1 MPKRKKRMIADPNS
15 GPLKP
20 KLVARST
27 RTETSPWK
35 TNKNAPR
42 ILPAEVSESLRPLL
56 SYALWRIYDNIITR
70 TDSKASIIL
79 SDSKEICDTARLL
92 NISAVSIEEL
102 RETIRSQKAAVDLN
116 IFGDLERDFGIR
128 MFADRPSQGGDAHAA
143 PDEQALL
150 YKDYPTIMEEK
161 SSDTNQ
167 LNDSCGTNL
176 TGTSILPTSTECNDR
191 EKVNLIPA
199 EDVALS
205 KFIEPLCVDVEQEEM
220 QPDSCESPSSMEAI
234 ASSTSSEKSLSVVTE
249 QHGLPTGEDKLWIA
263 VDEPEILTKQVSG
276 LPGPDAALFSNHI
289 PMLEPQFFSKV
300 HNKDYH
306 QKTEPECLPEKTN
319 GIPKQEPGP
328 FTHGVNAL
336 ALMEPELVSR
346 VASAN
351 SERPVSNSS
360 DKKAHALQKTKPDVL
375 AKRFSP
381 SSWKEPEHHIK
392 DLHRRQPKKAYIAR
406 ENSTRQLL
414 PITNLD
420 AAPEMNNVVNPRV
433 AADSITTKESN
444 STGKI
449 VLFKEPQTSQ
459 FSTSRSQQYRSPRNS
474 HSNNKAKPNPGHS
487 PTTPSTAPA
496 QVASV
501 QIAPSQ
507 VPPAHF
513 PPAQDASDPYD
524 SDEEVVVFSPKAKRL
539 SAQKNPPKKINSRPP
554 SRGNHVHTLP
564 QVKAPLIDPDAFGRS
579 DAIGPPFV
587 VTSRTQ
593 AQNWQYPR
601 YSPRANPRH
610 VSRTNEQEVDFV
622 LKSGSPRGTSR
633 GHGKLWVP

>member
-1 MPKRKKRMIADPNS
+1 M
-15 GPLKP
+15 KP

-42 ILPAEVSESLRPLL
+42 ILPAEVPESLRPLL
-56 SYALWRIYDNIITR
+56 SYTLWRIYDNIITR
-70 TDSKASIIL
+70 ADSKASIIL
-79 SDSKEICDTARLL
+79 SGSKEICDTARKLS
-92 NISAVSIEEL
+92 ISAVSIGEL

-116 IFGDLERDFGIR
+116 IFGDLERDFGVRI
-128 MFADRPSQGGDAHAA
+128 FADRPSQSGDTHAA
-143 PDEQALL
+143 PDEQASL

-176 TGTSILPTSTECNDR
+176 TGTSIHPTTTECNDR

-199 EDVALS
+199 EDAALNE
-205 KFIEPLCVDVEQEEM
+205 FIEPFCVDVEQEEM

-234 ASSTSSEKSLSVVTE
+234 ASSTSSEKSLSVLTE
-249 QHGLPTGEDKLWIA
+249 QHGLPAGEDKLWIA

-276 LPGPDAALFSNHI
+276 LPGPDSALFSNHL
-289 PMLEPQFFSKV
+289 PMLEPQFFSKE

-306 QKTEPECLPEKTN
+306 QKTEPECPPEKTN
-319 GIPKQEPGP
+319 GIQKQEPGP

-336 ALMEPELVSR
+336 ALMEPELVSGA
-346 VASAN
+346 ASAN
-351 SERPVSNSS
+351 SERPELNSV
-360 DKKAHALQKTKPDVL
+360 DKKAHGLQKTKPDVL

-392 DLHRRQPKKAYIAR
+392 DLHRRRPKKAYNAR

-414 PITNLD
+414 PIKNID
-420 AAPEMNNVVNPRV
+420 AAPEMSNIVIPR
-433 AADSITTKESN
+433 AGADNITTKDSN
-444 STGKI
+444 SSGKI

-459 FSTSRSQQYRSPRNS
+459 LPASRSQNYKSPRNS
-474 HSNNKAKPNPGHS
+474 HSNNKAKPNPSHS
-487 PTTPSTAPA
+487 PNTPSTAPA

-513 PPAQDASDPYD
+513 PLAQDASDPYD

-539 SAQKNPPKKINSRPP
+539 SAQKNPPKQINSRPP
-554 SRGNHVHTLP
+554 SRGNHVHTSP

-579 DAIGPPFV
+579 DAIGPPSV

-593 AQNWQYPR
+593 VQNWQYSR
-601 YSPRANPRH
+601 YSPRGNPRH

>member
-1 MPKRKKRMIADPNS
+1 MSKQKKRMIADHNS

-56 SYALWRIYDNIITR
+56 SYALWRIYENIITR
-70 TDSKASIIL
+70 ADSKALIIL
-79 SDSKEICDTARLL
+79 SDSKEICDTARKLD
-92 NISAVSIEEL
+92 ISAVSIGEL

-116 IFGDLERDFGIR
+116 IFGDLERDFGVR
-128 MFADRPSQGGDAHAA
+128 MFADQPAQSGDTHAA
-143 PDEQALL
+143 PDEQASL
-150 YKDYPTIMEEK
+150 YEDYPTVVEEK

-167 LNDSCGTNL
+167 LNDSCGTNV
-176 TGTSILPTSTECNDR
+176 TGTSILPAITESNDR

-199 EDVALS
+199 EEVALS
-205 KFIEPLCVDVEQEEM
+205 EFIEAVCVDVEQEEM

-276 LPGPDAALFSNHI
+276 LPGPDSALFSNHLPI
-289 PMLEPQFFSKV
+289 LEPQYFSKE

-306 QKTEPECLPEKTN
+306 QKTEPECLPEKTKVTQ
-319 GIPKQEPGP
+319 KQEPGR

-336 ALMEPELVSR
+336 ALMEPGLVS
-346 VASAN
+346 VAASA
-351 SERPVSNSS
+351 ESNSI
-360 DKKAHALQKTKPDVL
+360 DKKAHELQKTKPDVL
-375 AKRFSP
+375 AKRLSP
-381 SSWKEPEHHIK
+381 SSWKESEHHMK
-392 DLHRRQPKKAYIAR
+392 DLHRRRPKKAYNAR

-420 AAPEMNNVVNPRV
+420 AAPEMNNAVTPR
-433 AADSITTKESN
+433 AGADNITTKASN
-444 STGKI
+444 SSGKV
-449 VLFKEPQTSQ
+449 VLFKEAQTSQ
-459 FSTSRSQQYRSPRNS
+459 LPTSRSQQYRSPRSS
-474 HSNNKAKPNPGHS
+474 HSNNKAKPNPSHFS
-487 PTTPSTAPA
+487 NTPSTAPA
-496 QVASV
+496 QIASV

-507 VPPAHF
+507 VPSAHF

-539 SAQKNPPKKINSRPP
+539 SAQKNPPKQVNSRPP
-554 SRGNHVHTLP
+554 SRGNHVHTSP

-579 DAIGPPFV
+579 DAIGPPYL
-587 VTSRTQ
+587 VTSRPQ
-593 AQNWQYPR
+593 VQNWQYPR
-601 YSPRANPRH
+601 YSPRGNPRH
-610 VSRTNEQEVDFV
+610 VSRTNEQQEVDFV

>member
-1 MPKRKKRMIADPNS
+1 M
-15 GPLKP
+15 KP

-42 ILPAEVSESLRPLL
+42 ILSAEVSESLRPLL
-56 SYALWRIYDNIITR
+56 SYALWQIYDNIITR
-70 TDSKASIIL
+70 ADSKALTIL
-79 SDSKEICDTARLL
+79 SDSREICDTACKL
-92 NISAVSIEEL
+92 NISAVSIGEL
-102 RETIRSQKAAVDLN
+102 RETIRSQKTAVDIN
-116 IFGDLERDFGIR
+116 IFGDLERDLGVR
-128 MFADRPSQGGDAHAA
+128 MFADRPSQNGDIHAA
-143 PDEQALL
+143 PDGQALL
-150 YKDYPTIMEEK
+150 YRDDPTIMEEK

-176 TGTSILPTSTECNDR
+176 TRTGILPITTEDIDR
-191 EKVNLIPA
+191 EKVNLLPA
-199 EDVALS
+199 EDVAHS
-205 KFIEPLCVDVEQEEM
+205 EVIESFRVDVEQGEM

-263 VDEPEILTKQVSG
+263 VDEPEILTKQASG
-276 LPGPDAALFSNHI
+276 LPGPDSALFSNHL
-289 PMLEPQFFSKV
+289 PMMEPQFFSKE
-300 HNKDYH
+300 HNNDYH
-306 QKTEPECLPEKTN
+306 QNTEPECLPEKTN
-319 GIPKQEPGP
+319 GMQKQEPGS

-336 ALMEPELVSR
+336 ALTGPELVSGA
-346 VASAN
+346 ASAI
-351 SERPVSNSS
+351 SERLESNSP
-360 DKKAHALQKTKPDVL
+360 DKKAHELQKTKPDVL
-375 AKRFSP
+375 AKRLSLL
-381 SSWKEPEHHIK
+381 SWKEPEHHIK
-392 DLHRRQPKKAYIAR
+392 HQYDLHRRRPKKAYNAR
-406 ENSTRQLL
+406 EHSTRQLL

-420 AAPEMNNVVNPRV
+420 AAPEMNNIVNPR
-433 AADSITTKESN
+433 AEADNITTKDSN
-444 STGKI
+444 SSGKV

-459 FSTSRSQQYRSPRNS
+459 LPTSRSQNYRPPRNP
-474 HSNNKAKPNPGHS
+474 HSNNKAKPNTS
-487 PTTPSTAPA
+487 RSSNTPSTAPA

-513 PPAQDASDPYD
+513 PTAQDASDPYD

-539 SAQKNPPKKINSRPP
+539 SAQKNPPKQINSRPP
-554 SRGNHVHTLP
+554 SRGNHVHASP

-579 DAIGPPFV
+579 DAIGPPNMV
-587 VTSRTQ
+587 NSRTQ

-601 YSPRANPRH
+601 YSPRGNPRH
-610 VSRTNEQEVDFV
+610 VSRTNEQDVDFI

>member
-1 MPKRKKRMIADPNS
+1 MMADPNS

-27 RTETSPWK
+27 RTESSPWK

-42 ILPAEVSESLRPLL
+42 ILPAEVSESFRPLL
-56 SYALWRIYDNIITR
+56 SYALWRIYDNIITQA
-70 TDSKASIIL
+70 DSKASIIL
-79 SDSKEICDTARLL
+79 SDSKEICDTARKLD
-92 NISAVSIEEL
+92 ISAVSIGEL
-102 RETIRSQKAAVDLN
+102 RETIRSQQAAVDLN
-116 IFGDLERDFGIR
+116 IFGDLERDFGVR
-128 MFADRPSQGGDAHAA
+128 MFADQPSQSGDTHAA
-143 PDEQALL
+143 PDEQASS
-150 YKDYPTIMEEK
+150 YEDNPTIIEEK
-161 SSDTNQ
+161 SSDTNS

-176 TGTSILPTSTECNDR
+176 TGTSILPAITESNDL
-191 EKVNLIPA
+191 EKVNLIS
-199 EDVALS
+199 E
-205 KFIEPLCVDVEQEEM
+205 FIEPVCVDVEQEEM

-276 LPGPDAALFSNHI
+276 LPGPDSALFSNHL
-289 PMLEPQFFSKV
+289 PMLEPQYFSKE

-306 QKTEPECLPEKTN
+306 QKTEPECLPEKTKVMQ
-319 GIPKQEPGP
+319 KQEPGP

-336 ALMEPELVSR
+336 PLMEPGLVSG
-346 VASAN
+346 VATAN
-351 SERPVSNSS
+351 FERPESNSF
-360 DKKAHALQKTKPDVL
+360 DKKAHELQKTKPDVL
-375 AKRFSP
+375 AKRLSP
-381 SSWKEPEHHIK
+381 SSWKESEHHIK
-392 DLHRRQPKKAYIAR
+392 DLHRRRPKKAYNSR

-420 AAPEMNNVVNPRV
+420 AAPEINNAVNPR
-433 AADSITTKESN
+433 AGAYNITTKASN
-444 STGKI
+444 SSGKI
-449 VLFKEPQTSQ
+449 VLFKEAQTSQ
-459 FSTSRSQQYRSPRNS
+459 LPTSRSQQYRSPRNS
-474 HSNNKAKPNPGHS
+474 HSNNKAKPNPSHS
-487 PTTPSTAPA
+487 PNTLTTAPA

-507 VPPAHF
+507 VPPAHS
-513 PPAQDASDPYD
+513 PPTQDASDPYD

-539 SAQKNPPKKINSRPP
+539 SAQKNPPKQVNSRPP
-554 SRGNHVHTLP
+554 SRGNHVHISP

-579 DAIGPPFV
+579 DAIGPPYL

-593 AQNWQYPR
+593 VQNWQYPR
-601 YSPRANPRH
+601 YSPRGNPRH